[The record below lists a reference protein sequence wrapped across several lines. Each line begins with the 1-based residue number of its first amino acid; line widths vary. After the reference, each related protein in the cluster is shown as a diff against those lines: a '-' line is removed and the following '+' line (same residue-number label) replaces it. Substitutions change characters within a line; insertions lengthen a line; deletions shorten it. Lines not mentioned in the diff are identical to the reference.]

1 MTYQDYFVAEIKV
14 NGKIMR
20 VKDGAVYLP
29 YGSEYSILLK
39 NLNTKRAAVKV
50 SIDGDDV
57 LDNSSLILDANSET
71 ELEGFLNGNVA
82 KNKFRFIHKTKQI
95 SEHRGDRADDGLVR
109 IEFAFEK
116 PKPEPWIKKTIDE
129 VHHHYH
135 YHDNIDWYK
144 GGGWTF
150 YNYTGGGSGDSVCD
164 SQPCSYTVENCARN
178 ISQTV
183 QQDSLGV
190 EPNADEGITVKGSQI
205 NQQFRY
211 ASIGDLEEPKAI
223 VIQLK
228 GMTETGKTVEKPIT
242 VKTKL
247 TCKTCG
253 TKSKS
258 SMKFC
263 GVCGTFLE

>member
-1 MTYQDYFVAEIKV
+1 MTYQDYFVTEIKV

-57 LDNSSLILDANSET
+57 LDNSSLILDANSES
-71 ELEGFLNGNVA
+71 ELKGFLRGNVA
-82 KNKFRFIHKTKQI
+82 KNRFRFIHKTKQI

-116 PKPEPWIKKTIDE
+116 PKPEPPIVKAIDE
-129 VHHHYH
+129 IHHHYH
-135 YHDNIDWYK
+135 YHSDIDWYK
-144 GGGWTF
+144 GGGWTY
-150 YNYTGGGSGDSVCD
+150 YNSNDGTGNAVD
-164 SQPCSYTVENCARN
+164 SQACSYTVQNCARN
-178 ISQTV
+178 ITSPTV
-183 QQDSLGV
+183 QDSLGV

-205 NQQFRY
+205 SQQFRY

-223 VIQLK
+223 IIQLK
-228 GMTETGKTVEKPIT
+228 GITDSGKVIQQPIT

-247 TCKTCG
+247 TCPTCG
-253 TKSKS
+253 TKCKS

-263 GVCGTFLE
+263 GNCGTFLE